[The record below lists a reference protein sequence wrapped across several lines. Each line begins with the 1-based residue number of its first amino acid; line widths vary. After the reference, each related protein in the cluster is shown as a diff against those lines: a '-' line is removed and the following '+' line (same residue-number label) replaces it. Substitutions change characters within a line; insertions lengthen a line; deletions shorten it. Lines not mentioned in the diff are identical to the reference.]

1 MQRNC
6 HQRLSL
12 EQHWIRIVLQT
23 ILESFYERDTIL
35 NISDIHNSFC
45 DNFNA
50 QSKPHMKLTW
60 IQKHQIRKLNQLD

>member
-1 MQRNC
+1 MQRNG

-12 EQHWIRIVLQT
+12 EQHWIHIVLQT
-23 ILESFYERDTIL
+23 ILENFYERDTIL
-35 NISDIHNSFC
+35 NISDLHNSLYN
-45 DNFNA
+45 NFNE